1 MKLGTIARIN
11 FAILVLCVASVM
23 FASALGWLP
32 DERKIVAKSRGKM
45 CEAMAT
51 SITHLVGESDFRQA
65 RSQLELL
72 AKRNPELISA
82 GLRRADGKL
91 LASTERHS
99 LEWEAGLSSK
109 NDGCYKVP
117 ILNSDASKW
126 GDLEIQY
133 QPVYQGIAAF
143 LNPATI
149 LLCLLLTPMIGV
161 ACWLHLRR
169 ILKYLDPSRVI
180 PPRVRQTLDS
190 FIESVVLM
198 DKNNRIVLA
207 NQAFSKQV
215 NQPADDLLG
224 QSIDQ
229 FDWQPES
236 SEPLPWSATNG
247 KSVPVGGAML
257 KRNLEDKTVG
267 VYSVNSSPVMDENGK
282 YQGSMVVFADV
293 TPLER
298 KRQELAQ
305 TLEKLLQ
312 SKVEITKQNEELRFL
327 AARDPLTAC
336 MNRRSFF
343 EYFSEYWDFAK
354 ENHKTLCAVMVDVD
368 FFKSINDT
376 YGHGRG
382 DEVLRRAGALLNS
395 LAGKHDI
402 VCRYGGEEFSVVM
415 LDYTLD
421 QATEMAEKI
430 RHEFSELDFGDF
442 KITVSVGVS
451 SNEFEAANPQEL
463 LDQADM
469 CLYVAK
475 RNGRNQVV
483 RFDLVPNDVVAD
495 KTKVSKAK
503 LLDRDA
509 VTTRIQ
515 YPAVAALLSALS
527 YRDPQTGA
535 HSARVSHYAA
545 ILAQRVLRPRDVYIV
560 EMAGLLHDIGKVG
573 VPDSI
578 LLKPGKLT
586 EEEWEIMEQHDQIG
600 IEIISKAFKCPEL
613 TEIVVNHHTRW
624 DGQDQVESLPSGE
637 DIPIG
642 ARILTIVDAFDAM
655 VSDRPYRKGRP
666 MAEAVKELQRCAGGQ
681 FDPKLVEIFSHVV
694 DSGAIEMVK
703 LSDNLTQDEILNIG
717 EQVESLVTAIDRG
730 DQKLFIALAGRLRQT
745 AEKSNAANL
754 ANAVGRV
761 IDMAND
767 TDQHEQ
773 IARETMEL
781 LSMCRS
787 IHRDMAHTTIAEARN
802 HAVSAT

>member
-1 MKLGTIARIN
+1 MKPGTIARIN
-11 FAILVLCVASVM
+11 FAILILCVASVM
-23 FASALGWLP
+23 FASSLGWLP
-32 DERKIVAKSRGKM
+32 DERKIISQTRAKM

-51 SITHLVGESDFRQA
+51 SITHLVSESDFRQV
-65 RSQLELL
+65 RSQLEVF

-82 GLRRADGKL
+82 GLRRSDGKM
-91 LASTERHS
+91 LASTDRHS
-99 LEWEAGLSSK
+99 QEWTAGLLNK
-109 NDGCYKVP
+109 NDGCYNVP
-117 ILNSDASKW
+117 ILSGDATRW

-133 QPVYQGIAAF
+133 QPVYQGVAAY
-143 LNPATI
+143 LNPATV
-149 LLCLLLTPMIGV
+149 LLCLLLTPMIGI

-215 NQPADDLLG
+215 NRTADDLLG
-224 QSIDQ
+224 QSINQ
-229 FDWQPES
+229 FGWQSES
-236 SEPLPWSATNG
+236 SEPLPWSVAKGNAT
-247 KSVPVGGAML
+247 PIGGATL
-257 KRNLEDKTVG
+257 KRSLDDQTVG
-267 VYSVNSSPVMDENGK
+267 VYSVNSSPVLDEEGA

-312 SKVEITKQNEELRFL
+312 SKQEITKQNEELRFL

-343 EYFSEYWDFAK
+343 EYFAEYWEFAK
-354 ENHKTLCAVMVDVD
+354 ENRKTLCAIMVDVD

-382 DEVLRRAGALLNS
+382 DEVLRRVGSLLNS

-415 LDYTLD
+415 LDKTLD
-421 QATEMAEKI
+421 QATELAEKI
-430 RHEFSELDFGDF
+430 RHEFGELDFGDF

-451 SNEFEAANPQEL
+451 CDEFHAANPQEL
-463 LDQADM
+463 LDQADI

-475 RNGRNQVV
+475 RNGRNQVI
-483 RFDLVPNDVVAD
+483 RYDLVPNEVVSE
-495 KTKVSKAK
+495 KTNVSNAK

-535 HSARVSHYAA
+535 HSARVAHYAA

-560 EMAGLLHDIGKVG
+560 EMAGLLHDLGKVG

-578 LLKPGKLT
+578 LLKPGRLT
-586 EEEWEIMEQHDQIG
+586 DEEWKIMEQHDQIG
-600 IEIISKAFKCPEL
+600 IEIITKAFKCPEL

-624 DGQDQVESLPSGE
+624 DGKDREKDLPYGE
-637 DIPIG
+637 EIPIG

-655 VSDRPYRKGRP
+655 ISDRPYRKGCP
-666 MAEAVKELQRCAGGQ
+666 MADAVMELQRCAGSQ
-681 FDPKLVEIFSHVV
+681 FDPKLVEIFTQMV

-703 LSDNLTQDEILNIG
+703 FSDKLTQEEILNIG
-717 EQVESLVTAIDRG
+717 EQVEGLVTAIDRG
-730 DQKLFIALAGRLRQT
+730 DQKLFVALAGRLRQT
-745 AEKSNAANL
+745 AEKSNAENL

-761 IDMAND
+761 IDLAKE
-767 TDQHEQ
+767 TDQHEK
-773 IARETMEL
+773 IARETLEL

-787 IHRDMAHTTIAEARN
+787 IHRDMAHTTIAETRN
-802 HAVSAT
+802 HAVSVT